1 MHECAGRQ
9 IARNVHRCSTPIQ
22 DTIHSNDESNAGRQH
37 SDDLKHGCEVDAALS
52 QVLVS
57 LCLRQQACPWP
68 QSQVW
73 RGVYWPGSA
82 VHGDSLSRSWTH
94 GPGQDVK
101 GSCESAGHTTGL
113 ALVFGTCATALTV
126 CRASKLTEERAL
138 SSLCQRQARAQRRAS
153 SRPTRG
159 QLCQRR
165 PSTHSDT

>member
-1 MHECAGRQ
+1 MLGKVFERF
-9 IARNVHRCSTPIQ
+9 VEKSPISVMVRGTLERILGADQ
-22 DTIHSNDESNAGRQH
+22 SNAESNAGRQH

-101 GSCESAGHTTGL
+101 GSGESAGRTTGL
-113 ALVFGTCATALTV
+113 ALVFGHV
-126 CRASKLTEERAL
+126 P
-138 SSLCQRQARAQRRAS
+138 RR
-153 SRPTRG
+153 
-159 QLCQRR
+159 
-165 PSTHSDT
+165 